1 MKGKKNDL
9 PKDLSFSHSS
19 YRAKWQLNYPLGFS
33 LPGPFNSF
41 LKQPRSSLEKHIN
54 FSKTNKSGRISI
66 IKARKG

>member
-41 LKQPRSSLEKHIN
+41 LKQPRSSLEKHIKN
-54 FSKTNKSGRISI
+54 
-66 IKARKG
+66 

>member
-33 LPGPFNSF
+33 QPGTFQLF
-41 LKQPRSSLEKHIN
+41 LK
-54 FSKTNKSGRISI
+54 T
-66 IKARKG
+66 A